1 MTNDQVIDALQ
12 HLIGSRYVPAVKG
25 YISELTGRARVVG
38 PHEAH
43 SREMDLERIAVQVVG
58 DEGEIDGFTFG

>member
-25 YISELTGRARVVG
+25 YVSELTGRTRVVG
-38 PHEAH
+38 PNEPH
-43 SREMDLERIAVQVVG
+43 SRDMDPNRIAIRVKG
-58 DEGEIDGFTFG
+58 DDIESFTFG